1 MIPRKNILFGSGFD
15 EKEQNAL
22 DDSNL
27 SNLIKE
33 FEHGLNTVIGDRGNK
48 ISGGQKQRISIARAL
63 YNNKNLIILDEPS
76 TFLDKSS
83 KDVLIETI
91 KKLKKNIQF

>member
-1 MIPRKNILFGSGFD
+1 MIQLEKIFCLAQD
-15 EKEQNAL
+15 LMKKEQNAL

-48 ISGGQKQRISIARAL
+48 ISGGQKQRISMPGH
-63 YNNKNLIILDEPS
+63 YII
-76 TFLDKSS
+76 
-83 KDVLIETI
+83 I
-91 KKLKKNIQF
+91 KI